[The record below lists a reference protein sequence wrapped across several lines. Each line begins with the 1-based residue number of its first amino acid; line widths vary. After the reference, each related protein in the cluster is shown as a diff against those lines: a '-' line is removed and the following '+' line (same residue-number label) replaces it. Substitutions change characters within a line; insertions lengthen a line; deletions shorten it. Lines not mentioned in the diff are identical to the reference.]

1 MIRRRHFITLL
12 GGAAA
17 AWPQL
22 ARAQQPSKVSR
33 IGFLFPGTEA
43 IAPIRIAAFREGLRA
58 AGYREPEQIELIIRV
73 TGGDP
78 TRVAPMARELIERN
92 VDILVPLS
100 PAAVRATTSLT
111 STIPILAFDLET
123 DPIGSGL
130 VKSLARPG
138 GNVTGV
144 FFDFPEFSKKWLEL
158 MKEALPQL
166 AKIGVLWDPATG
178 FTQLRAI
185 EAAAGIMNIKLK
197 IVEVRAL
204 AELDEAM
211 VTASRNGVD
220 ALVMLGS
227 PIVGGSYKALA
238 DFTLRRRLPA
248 VTQFPDFARSGG
260 LMGYGPNLQNGYN
273 QTARMVGKVLQGAKP
288 ADLPVELP
296 TRFELVINLKT
307 AKVIGIE
314 LPTSILLRADEV
326 IE

>member
-1 MIRRRHFITLL
+1 MIRRREFIRLL

-33 IGFLFPGTEA
+33 IGFLFPGTVA

-78 TRVAPMARELIERN
+78 TRVAPMARELVERN

-111 STIPILAFDLET
+111 STIPILAFDLDS

-144 FFDFPEFSKKWLEL
+144 FFDGK
-158 MKEALPQL
+158 
-166 AKIGVLWDPATG
+166 
-178 FTQLRAI
+178 AI
-185 EAAAGIMNIKLK
+185 YTPP
-197 IVEVRAL
+197 R
-204 AELDEAM
+204 
-211 VTASRNGVD
+211 
-220 ALVMLGS
+220 
-227 PIVGGSYKALA
+227 
-238 DFTLRRRLPA
+238 
-248 VTQFPDFARSGG
+248 
-260 LMGYGPNLQNGYN
+260 
-273 QTARMVGKVLQGAKP
+273 
-288 ADLPVELP
+288 
-296 TRFELVINLKT
+296 
-307 AKVIGIE
+307 
-314 LPTSILLRADEV
+314 
-326 IE
+326 